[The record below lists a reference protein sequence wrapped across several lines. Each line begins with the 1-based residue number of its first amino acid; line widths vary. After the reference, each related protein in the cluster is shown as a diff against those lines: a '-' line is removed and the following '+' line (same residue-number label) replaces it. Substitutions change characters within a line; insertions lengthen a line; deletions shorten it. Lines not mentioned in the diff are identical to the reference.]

1 MEGGLSDDEIAS
13 WDVVGEGGVELA
25 REAVR
30 DTLGEGDAASLRWAF
45 SAASS
50 LTTTDD
56 EEEVDWSES
65 SVLIDPIEGE
75 VSAVKERKASYNG
88 GLVVIL

>member
-30 DTLGEGDAASLRWAF
+30 DTLGEGDAASVRW
-45 SAASS
+45 ASS